1 MIQRIGSLLK
11 KFLDIYR
18 TEGLA
23 RALKRGMQNFEKL
36 VPAIAFRRYRRWY
49 EQHEPSPQ
57 ELKQQRQLV
66 QQMTQPPLIS
76 VVIPV
81 FNPPAAILAQTM
93 DSVLNQTYP
102 HWECCLANGDP
113 SNQAIKDLI
122 DQYARQDA
130 RFKVVNLERN
140 LGIAGNTN
148 AAIAI
153 TAGEYIGFLDH
164 DDLLAP
170 FAMYE
175 VALRLRSDS
184 SVDLVYSDEDK
195 VDDRGRRFFPYF
207 KPDYSPDYL
216 RSSNYICHFLVV
228 RKSLGDRVGWVRDG
242 FEGAQDYDLI
252 LRACEQAR
260 LIEHIPQVLY
270 HWRTIQGSTA
280 ADSDAKPYAS
290 ASGVK
295 AINEHLH
302 RVDLPGKA
310 ESLSMPT
317 SYRVRYALPR
327 SPLVS
332 ILIPNHDHAADLRKA
347 IASVL
352 KKTTYTNYEILIIEN
367 NSNEPET
374 NSLYEELKNLDAR
387 IRVLEWQQPFN
398 YAAVNNWAV
407 RETRGEMLLF
417 LDNDIEV
424 IMPGWIEELL
434 MHAARPGVGSVGA
447 KLYFANNNIQHAGV
461 VVSER
466 EVAIHIY
473 KGFSRDMTG
482 HSMQLV
488 LTRNVA
494 ANTSA
499 CMMVSRQAFDSV
511 GGFDENYVLAYSDV
525 DLCLKLLEAGCV
537 NVWTPFAEL
546 YHIGSNTHSYERSPT
561 QLARL
566 EADAA
571 RFRQRWQT
579 LLAQGDP
586 CFNQNL
592 LQGGLKL

>member
-1 MIQRIGSLLK
+1 
-11 KFLDIYR
+11 
-18 TEGLA
+18 
-23 RALKRGMQNFEKL
+23 
-36 VPAIAFRRYRRWY
+36 
-49 EQHEPSPQ
+49 
-57 ELKQQRQLV
+57 
-66 QQMTQPPLIS
+66 
-76 VVIPV
+76 
-81 FNPPAAILAQTM
+81 
-93 DSVLNQTYP
+93 
-102 HWECCLANGDP
+102 
-113 SNQAIKDLI
+113 
-122 DQYARQDA
+122 
-130 RFKVVNLERN
+130 
-140 LGIAGNTN
+140 
-148 AAIAI
+148 
-153 TAGEYIGFLDH
+153 
-164 DDLLAP
+164 
-170 FAMYE
+170 
-175 VALRLRSDS
+175 
-184 SVDLVYSDEDK
+184 
-195 VDDRGRRFFPYF
+195 
-207 KPDYSPDYL
+207 
-216 RSSNYICHFLVV
+216 
-228 RKSLGDRVGWVRDG
+228 
-242 FEGAQDYDLI
+242 
-252 LRACEQAR
+252 
-260 LIEHIPQVLY
+260 
-270 HWRTIQGSTA
+270 
-280 ADSDAKPYAS
+280 
-290 ASGVK
+290 
-295 AINEHLH
+295 
-302 RVDLPGKA
+302 
-310 ESLSMPT
+310 
-317 SYRVRYALPR
+317 
-327 SPLVS
+327 
-332 ILIPNHDHAADLRKA
+332 
-347 IASVL
+347 
-352 KKTTYTNYEILIIEN
+352 
-367 NSNEPET
+367 
-374 NSLYEELKNLDAR
+374 
-387 IRVLEWQQPFN
+387 VLEWQQPFN